1 MTINKKNCDIYLKI
15 NRFAIDLNLKLMHNT
30 TIETQKN
37 SEVVMQIKITV
48 DIENSDILKFFELFK
63 KDLATVAKN
72 TTVETAIAE
81 NATTETVAEQQPK
94 NDSDVFSTEQQPKK
108 AQKKQTK
115 NDCADFSGVQ
125 QETAEEKEKSDNT
138 ADNSTD
144 NSLEQEFNFNA
155 APINAKVEIVK
166 NILVSMAKGGR
177 KTEAKEILTKNKVP
191 ALSKL
196 CDAEEKILVK
206 IYNEV
211 KNAQ

>member
-1 MTINKKNCDIYLKI
+1 
-15 NRFAIDLNLKLMHNT
+15 MHNT
-30 TIETQKN
+30 SIETQKRG
-37 SEVVMQIKITV
+37 ETAMQIKITV
-48 DIENSDILKFFELFK
+48 DIENTDILKFFELFK

-72 TTVETAIAE
+72 TTVET
-81 NATTETVAEQQPK
+81 VAEPLK
-94 NDSDVFSTEQQPKK
+94 NDSADFSEEKQPKK
-108 AQKKQTK
+108 AQKKQPK

-125 QETAEEKEKSDNT
+125 QQEEKSDNT
-138 ADNSTD
+138 AD

>member
-1 MTINKKNCDIYLKI
+1 
-15 NRFAIDLNLKLMHNT
+15 
-30 TIETQKN
+30 
-37 SEVVMQIKITV
+37 MQIKITV
-48 DIENSDILKFFELFK
+48 DIENTDILKFFELFK

-72 TTVETAIAE
+72 TTVET
-81 NATTETVAEQQPK
+81 VAEEKPLK
-94 NDSDVFSTEQQPKK
+94 NESADFSEEKQPKK
-108 AQKKQTK
+108 AQKKQSK

-125 QETAEEKEKSDNT
+125 ETAEEKSDN
-138 ADNSTD
+138 NTD
-144 NSLEQEFNFNA
+144 NNSLVNEFNFNA
-155 APINAKVEIVK
+155 APIAAKIEIVK

-177 KTEAKEILTKNKVP
+177 KTEAKQILTKNKVA

>member
-1 MTINKKNCDIYLKI
+1 
-15 NRFAIDLNLKLMHNT
+15 MHNT
-30 TIETQKN
+30 TIETQKRG
-37 SEVVMQIKITV
+37 ETAMQIKITV

-72 TTVETAIAE
+72 TTVETVE
-81 NATTETVAEQQPK
+81 QPK
-94 NDSDVFSTEQQPKK
+94 NDSADFSEEKPQKK
-108 AQKKQTK
+108 AQKKQPK

-125 QETAEEKEKSDNT
+125 QDNSQTESD
-138 ADNSTD
+138 STD
-144 NSLEQEFNFNA
+144 NSLENDFNFNA
-155 APINAKVEIVK
+155 EPIDKKIFIVK
-166 NILVSMAKGGR
+166 EMLVAMAKGGR

>member
-1 MTINKKNCDIYLKI
+1 
-15 NRFAIDLNLKLMHNT
+15 
-30 TIETQKN
+30 
-37 SEVVMQIKITV
+37 MQIKITV
-48 DIENSDILKFFELFK
+48 DIENTDILKFFELFK

-72 TTVETAIAE
+72 TTVET
-81 NATTETVAEQQPK
+81 VAEEPLK
-94 NDSDVFSTEQQPKK
+94 NESADISEEKQPKK
-108 AQKKQTK
+108 AQKKQSK

-125 QETAEEKEKSDNT
+125 ETTEEKSDNT
-138 ADNSTD
+138 AD

>member
-1 MTINKKNCDIYLKI
+1 
-15 NRFAIDLNLKLMHNT
+15 MHNT
-30 TIETQKN
+30 TIETQKRGKTA
-37 SEVVMQIKITV
+37 MQIKITV
-48 DIENSDILKFFELFK
+48 DIENTDILKFFELFK

-72 TTVETAIAE
+72 TTVETVE
-81 NATTETVAEQQPK
+81 DK
-94 NDSDVFSTEQQPKK
+94 NDSADISEEKPQKK
-108 AQKKQTK
+108 AQKKQSK

-125 QETAEEKEKSDNT
+125 ETEEKSDNT
-138 ADNSTD
+138 ADNS
-144 NSLEQEFNFNA
+144 LENDFNFNA

-166 NILVSMAKGGR
+166 NILVSMAKSGH
-177 KTEAKEILTKNKVP
+177 KDIAKNILTKNKVP

>member
-1 MTINKKNCDIYLKI
+1 
-15 NRFAIDLNLKLMHNT
+15 MHNT
-30 TIETQKN
+30 SIETQKRG
-37 SEVVMQIKITV
+37 ETAMQIKITV

-72 TTVETAIAE
+72 TTVET
-81 NATTETVAEQQPK
+81 VAEPLK
-94 NDSDVFSTEQQPKK
+94 NDSTDFSAEQQPKK
-108 AQKKQTK
+108 AQKKQPK

-125 QETAEEKEKSDNT
+125 QQETEEKSDNT
-138 ADNSTD
+138 ADNS
-144 NSLEQEFNFNA
+144 LEHEFNFNA

-166 NILVSMAKGGR
+166 NILVSMAKNGR

-196 CDAEEKILVK
+196 CEAEEKILVK

>member
-1 MTINKKNCDIYLKI
+1 
-15 NRFAIDLNLKLMHNT
+15 
-30 TIETQKN
+30 
-37 SEVVMQIKITV
+37 MQIKITV

-72 TTVETAIAE
+72 TTVET
-81 NATTETVAEQQPK
+81 VAEQQPK
-94 NDSDVFSTEQQPKK
+94 NESDNIGEEKQPKK
-108 AQKKQTK
+108 AQKKQPK

-125 QETAEEKEKSDNT
+125 QDNSQTESD
-138 ADNSTD
+138 STD
-144 NSLEQEFNFNA
+144 NNSLENEFNFNA

>member
-1 MTINKKNCDIYLKI
+1 MSKNRKICDIYLKN
-15 NRFAIDLNLKLMHNT
+15 NRLAIDLNLKLMHNT
-30 TIETQKN
+30 SIETQKRG
-37 SEVVMQIKITV
+37 ETAMQIKITV
-48 DIENSDILKFFELFK
+48 DIENTDILKFFELFK

-72 TTVETAIAE
+72 TTVET
-81 NATTETVAEQQPK
+81 VAEEQPK
-94 NDSDVFSTEQQPKK
+94 NESTDFSKEQPQKK

-125 QETAEEKEKSDNT
+125 QDNSQTESD
-138 ADNSTD
+138 STD
-144 NSLEQEFNFNA
+144 NSLENDFNFNA
-155 APINAKVEIVK
+155 EPIDKKIFIVK
-166 NILVSMAKGGR
+166 EMLVAMAKGGR

>member
-1 MTINKKNCDIYLKI
+1 
-15 NRFAIDLNLKLMHNT
+15 MHNT
-30 TIETQKN
+30 SIETQKN
-37 SEVVMQIKITV
+37 REVAMQIKITV
-48 DIENSDILKFFELFK
+48 DIENTDILKFFELFK

-72 TTVETAIAE
+72 TTVET
-81 NATTETVAEQQPK
+81 VAEEPLK
-94 NDSDVFSTEQQPKK
+94 NESADFSKEEPQKK
-108 AQKKQTK
+108 AQKKQPK

-125 QETAEEKEKSDNT
+125 ETEEKSD
-138 ADNSTD
+138 STD
-144 NSLEQEFNFNA
+144 NNSLEQEFNFNA
-155 APINAKVEIVK
+155 EPKDKKVFIVK
-166 NILVSMAKGGR
+166 EMLVAMAKGGR

>member
-1 MTINKKNCDIYLKI
+1 MSKNRKICDIYLKI
-15 NRFAIDLNLKLMHNT
+15 NRFAIDLNLKLLHNK
-30 TIETQKN
+30 TIETQKRG
-37 SEVVMQIKITV
+37 ETAMQIKITV

-72 TTVETAIAE
+72 TTVET
-81 NATTETVAEQQPK
+81 VAEEPQK
-94 NDSDVFSTEQQPKK
+94 TEEKEQKIEKK
-108 AQKKQTK
+108 AQKKQPK

-125 QETAEEKEKSDNT
+125 QQEEPQTESDGT
-138 ADNSTD
+138 DN

-177 KTEAKEILTKNKVP
+177 KAEAKEILTKNKVP

>member
-1 MTINKKNCDIYLKI
+1 
-15 NRFAIDLNLKLMHNT
+15 
-30 TIETQKN
+30 
-37 SEVVMQIKITV
+37 MQIKITV

-72 TTVETAIAE
+72 TTVETVE
-81 NATTETVAEQQPK
+81 QPK
-94 NDSDVFSTEQQPKK
+94 NDSADFSEEKQPKK
-108 AQKKQTK
+108 QQKKQTK

-125 QETAEEKEKSDNT
+125 QQEKTAEEKSD
-138 ADNSTD
+138 STD
-144 NSLEQEFNFNA
+144 NNSLENEFNFNA

-196 CDAEEKILVK
+196 CEAEEKILVK

>member
-1 MTINKKNCDIYLKI
+1 
-15 NRFAIDLNLKLMHNT
+15 MHNT
-30 TIETQKN
+30 TIEAQKRG
-37 SEVVMQIKITV
+37 ETAMQIKITV
-48 DIENSDILKFFELFK
+48 DIDNTDILKFFELFK

-72 TTVETAIAE
+72 TTVETV
-81 NATTETVAEQQPK
+81 TEEPLK
-94 NDSDVFSTEQQPKK
+94 NESADFSEEKQPKK
-108 AQKKQTK
+108 AQKKQSK

-125 QETAEEKEKSDNT
+125 ETEEKSDN
-138 ADNSTD
+138 
-144 NSLEQEFNFNA
+144 SLENDFNFNA

-166 NILVSMAKGGR
+166 NILVSMAKNGR

>member
-1 MTINKKNCDIYLKI
+1 MSKNRKICDIYLKI
-15 NRFAIDLNLKLMHNT
+15 NRFAIDLNLKLLHNT
-30 TIETQKN
+30 NIETQKRG
-37 SEVVMQIKITV
+37 ETAMQIKITV
-48 DIENSDILKFFELFK
+48 DIENTDILKFFELFK

-72 TTVETAIAE
+72 TTVETVE
-81 NATTETVAEQQPK
+81 QPK
-94 NDSDVFSTEQQPKK
+94 NESADFSEEKQPKK
-108 AQKKQTK
+108 QQKKQTK

-125 QETAEEKEKSDNT
+125 QQEEPQTESD
-138 ADNSTD
+138 STD
-144 NSLEQEFNFNA
+144 NSLENDFNFNA
-155 APINAKVEIVK
+155 APIDAKVEIVK
-166 NILVSMAKGGR
+166 NILVSMAKNGR

>member
-1 MTINKKNCDIYLKI
+1 MSKNRKICDIHLKN
-15 NRFAIDLNLKLMHNT
+15 NRFTIDLNLKLLHNT
-30 TIETQKN
+30 SIETQKRGKTA
-37 SEVVMQIKITV
+37 MQIKITV
-48 DIENSDILKFFELFK
+48 DIDNTDILKFFELFK

-72 TTVETAIAE
+72 TTVET
-81 NATTETVAEQQPK
+81 VAEQQPK
-94 NDSDVFSTEQQPKK
+94 NESADFSEEQPQKK
-108 AQKKQTK
+108 AQKKQPK

-125 QETAEEKEKSDNT
+125 QDNSQTEEKSDST
-138 ADNSTD
+138 AD

-166 NILVSMAKGGR
+166 NILVRMAKSGH
-177 KTEAKEILTKNKVP
+177 KAEAKDILTKNKVP

>member
-1 MTINKKNCDIYLKI
+1 MSKNRKICDIYLKN
-15 NRFAIDLNLKLMHNT
+15 NRLSIDLNLKLMHNT
-30 TIETQKN
+30 TIETQKRG
-37 SEVVMQIKITV
+37 ETAMQIKITV

-72 TTVETAIAE
+72 TTVETVE
-81 NATTETVAEQQPK
+81 QPK
-94 NDSDVFSTEQQPKK
+94 NDSADFSEEKPQKK
-108 AQKKQTK
+108 AQKKQSK

-125 QETAEEKEKSDNT
+125 ETEEKSDNT
-138 ADNSTD
+138 ADNS
-144 NSLEQEFNFNA
+144 LEHEFNFNA

>member
-1 MTINKKNCDIYLKI
+1 MSKNKKICDIYLKI
-15 NRFAIDLNLKLMHNT
+15 NRFAIDLNLKLLHNT
-30 TIETQKN
+30 TIEIQKN
-37 SEVVMQIKITV
+37 SEVAMQIKITV
-48 DIENSDILKFFELFK
+48 DIENTDILKFFELFK

-72 TTVETAIAE
+72 TTVET
-81 NATTETVAEQQPK
+81 VAEQQPK
-94 NDSDVFSTEQQPKK
+94 NESTDFSEEKPQKK

-125 QETAEEKEKSDNT
+125 QDNSQTEEKSDNT
-138 ADNSTD
+138 AAANNGTAD
-144 NSLEQEFNFNA
+144 NSLEHEFNFNA

-177 KTEAKEILTKNKVP
+177 KDEAKDILNKNKVP

-196 CDAEEKILVK
+196 CGAEEKILVK

>member
-1 MTINKKNCDIYLKI
+1 
-15 NRFAIDLNLKLMHNT
+15 
-30 TIETQKN
+30 
-37 SEVVMQIKITV
+37 MQIKITV
-48 DIENSDILKFFELFK
+48 DIENTDILKFFELFK

-72 TTVETAIAE
+72 TTVET
-81 NATTETVAEQQPK
+81 VAEKPLK
-94 NDSDVFSTEQQPKK
+94 NDSADFSEEKQPKK
-108 AQKKQTK
+108 AQKKQPK

-125 QETAEEKEKSDNT
+125 ETTEEKSDNT
-138 ADNSTD
+138 AD

-166 NILVSMAKGGR
+166 NILVSMAKSGH

>member
-1 MTINKKNCDIYLKI
+1 
-15 NRFAIDLNLKLMHNT
+15 
-30 TIETQKN
+30 
-37 SEVVMQIKITV
+37 MQIKITV

-72 TTVETAIAE
+72 TTVETV
-81 NATTETVAEQQPK
+81 TEQQPK
-94 NDSDVFSTEQQPKK
+94 NDSADFSEEKPQKK
-108 AQKKQTK
+108 AQKKQPK

-125 QETAEEKEKSDNT
+125 QDNSQTESD
-138 ADNSTD
+138 STD
-144 NSLEQEFNFNA
+144 NSLENDFNFNA
-155 APINAKVEIVK
+155 EPIDKKIFIVK
-166 NILVSMAKGGR
+166 EMLVAMAKGGR

>member
-1 MTINKKNCDIYLKI
+1 
-15 NRFAIDLNLKLMHNT
+15 
-30 TIETQKN
+30 
-37 SEVVMQIKITV
+37 MQIKITV
-48 DIENSDILKFFELFK
+48 DIENTDILKFFELFK

-72 TTVETAIAE
+72 TTVETVE
-81 NATTETVAEQQPK
+81 HPK
-94 NDSDVFSTEQQPKK
+94 NESTDFSEEKPQKK

-125 QETAEEKEKSDNT
+125 ETEEPAEPAAEKSDNT
-138 ADNSTD
+138 AD

-155 APINAKVEIVK
+155 APIEAKVEIVK
-166 NILVSMAKGGR
+166 NILVRMAKSGH

>member
-1 MTINKKNCDIYLKI
+1 
-15 NRFAIDLNLKLMHNT
+15 MHNT
-30 TIETQKN
+30 TIETQKRG
-37 SEVVMQIKITV
+37 ETAMQIKITV

-72 TTVETAIAE
+72 TTVET
-81 NATTETVAEQQPK
+81 VAEQQPK
-94 NDSDVFSTEQQPKK
+94 NESTDFSKEEPQKK
-108 AQKKQTK
+108 AQKKQPK

-125 QETAEEKEKSDNT
+125 QDNSQTESD
-138 ADNSTD
+138 STD
-144 NSLEQEFNFNA
+144 NSLENDFNFNA
-155 APINAKVEIVK
+155 EPIDKKIFIVK
-166 NILVSMAKGGR
+166 EMLVAMAKNGR

>member
-1 MTINKKNCDIYLKI
+1 
-15 NRFAIDLNLKLMHNT
+15 
-30 TIETQKN
+30 
-37 SEVVMQIKITV
+37 MQIKITV
-48 DIENSDILKFFELFK
+48 DIENTDILKFFELFK

-72 TTVETAIAE
+72 TTVETV
-81 NATTETVAEQQPK
+81 TEQQPK
-94 NDSDVFSTEQQPKK
+94 NDSADFSEEKPQKK
-108 AQKKQTK
+108 AQKKQSK

-125 QETAEEKEKSDNT
+125 QQEEPQIEEKSDS
-138 ADNSTD
+138 DN
-144 NSLEQEFNFNA
+144 NSLENEFNFNA

>member
-1 MTINKKNCDIYLKI
+1 MRKNKKICDIYRKN
-15 NRFAIDLNLKLMHNT
+15 NRLAIELNLKLMHNT
-30 TIETQKN
+30 TIETQKRG
-37 SEVVMQIKITV
+37 ETAMQIKITV

-63 KDLATVAKN
+63 KDLASVAKN
-72 TTVETAIAE
+72 TTVET
-81 NATTETVAEQQPK
+81 VAEPLK
-94 NDSDVFSTEQQPKK
+94 NDSADFSEEKQPKK
-108 AQKKQTK
+108 AQKKQPK

-125 QETAEEKEKSDNT
+125 ETEEKSDNT
-138 ADNSTD
+138 AD

-155 APINAKVEIVK
+155 APIKAKVEIVK
-166 NILVSMAKGGR
+166 NILVSMAKSGH

-196 CDAEEKILVK
+196 CGAEEKILVK

>member
-1 MTINKKNCDIYLKI
+1 MSKNRKICDIYRKN
-15 NRFAIDLNLKLMHNT
+15 NRLAIELNLKLMHNT
-30 TIETQKN
+30 SIETQKRG
-37 SEVVMQIKITV
+37 ETVMQIKITV
-48 DIENSDILKFFELFK
+48 DIENTDILKFFELFK

-72 TTVETAIAE
+72 TTVET
-81 NATTETVAEQQPK
+81 VAEPLK
-94 NDSDVFSTEQQPKK
+94 NDSADFSEEKPQKK
-108 AQKKQTK
+108 AQKKQSK

-125 QETAEEKEKSDNT
+125 QETEPAEEKSDNT
-138 ADNSTD
+138 ADNS
-144 NSLEQEFNFNA
+144 LENEFNFNA

-166 NILVSMAKGGR
+166 TILVSMAKNGR

-211 KNAQ
+211 KKAQ

>member
-1 MTINKKNCDIYLKI
+1 
-15 NRFAIDLNLKLMHNT
+15 MHNT
-30 TIETQKN
+30 NIETQKN

-72 TTVETAIAE
+72 TTVETV
-81 NATTETVAEQQPK
+81 TEEPQKTEEKEQK
-94 NDSDVFSTEQQPKK
+94 IEKK

-125 QETAEEKEKSDNT
+125 ETEEKSDNT
-138 ADNSTD
+138 AD

-166 NILVSMAKGGR
+166 NILVSMAKNGR
-177 KTEAKEILTKNKVP
+177 KTEAKDILTKNKVP

>member
-1 MTINKKNCDIYLKI
+1 MSKNRKICDFYLKI
-15 NRFAIDLNLKLMHNT
+15 NRLAIELNLKLLHNT
-30 TIETQKN
+30 IIETQKN
-37 SEVVMQIKITV
+37 SEVAMQIKITV
-48 DIENSDILKFFELFK
+48 DIENTDILKFFELFK

-72 TTVETAIAE
+72 TTVET
-81 NATTETVAEQQPK
+81 VAEQSQK
-94 NDSDVFSTEQQPKK
+94 TEEKPQKTVEKP
-108 AQKKQTK
+108 QKKQSK

-125 QETAEEKEKSDNT
+125 QQEEPAEEKSDNT

-155 APINAKVEIVK
+155 APIKAKVEIVK

>member
-1 MTINKKNCDIYLKI
+1 MSKNRKICDIYLKI
-15 NRFAIDLNLKLMHNT
+15 NRFTIDLNLKLMHNT

-37 SEVVMQIKITV
+37 SEVAMQIKITV
-48 DIENSDILKFFELFK
+48 DIENTDILKFFDLFK

-72 TTVETAIAE
+72 TTVET
-81 NATTETVAEQQPK
+81 VAEQQPK
-94 NDSDVFSTEQQPKK
+94 NESADFSEEKPQKK
-108 AQKKQTK
+108 AQKKQPK

-125 QETAEEKEKSDNT
+125 QQEEPQTEEKSDNT
-138 ADNSTD
+138 ADNS
-144 NSLEQEFNFNA
+144 LENDFNFNA
-155 APINAKVEIVK
+155 APIEAKVEIVK
-166 NILVSMAKGGR
+166 NILVRMAKSGH
-177 KTEAKEILTKNKVP
+177 KAEAKEILTKNKVP

>member
-1 MTINKKNCDIYLKI
+1 MSKNRKICNIDLKKNRL
-15 NRFAIDLNLKLMHNT
+15 AIDLNLKLMHNT
-30 TIETQKN
+30 SIETQKRG
-37 SEVVMQIKITV
+37 ETAMQIKITV

-72 TTVETAIAE
+72 TTVET
-81 NATTETVAEQQPK
+81 VAEQQPK
-94 NDSDVFSTEQQPKK
+94 NESADISEEKPQKK

-125 QETAEEKEKSDNT
+125 QQEEKSDNT
-138 ADNSTD
+138 ADNS
-144 NSLEQEFNFNA
+144 LENEFNFNA

-166 NILVSMAKGGR
+166 NILVAMAKNGR

-196 CDAEEKILVK
+196 CEAEEKILVK

>member
-1 MTINKKNCDIYLKI
+1 MSKNRKICDIYLKI
-15 NRFAIDLNLKLMHNT
+15 NRFAIDLNLKLLHNK
-30 TIETQKN
+30 TIETQKRGKTA
-37 SEVVMQIKITV
+37 MQIKITV
-48 DIENSDILKFFELFK
+48 DIENTDILKFFELFK

-72 TTVETAIAE
+72 TTVET
-81 NATTETVAEQQPK
+81 VAEQPK
-94 NDSDVFSTEQQPKK
+94 NESTDFSEEKQPKK

-125 QETAEEKEKSDNT
+125 QQEIEPAAEKSDNT
-138 ADNSTD
+138 ADNS
-144 NSLEQEFNFNA
+144 LENDFNFNA

-177 KTEAKEILTKNKVP
+177 KAEAKEILTKNKVP

-196 CDAEEKILVK
+196 GGAEEKILVK

>member
-1 MTINKKNCDIYLKI
+1 MSKNRKICDIYRKN
-15 NRFAIDLNLKLMHNT
+15 NRLAIELNLKLMHNT
-30 TIETQKN
+30 SIETQKRG
-37 SEVVMQIKITV
+37 ETVMQIKITV
-48 DIENSDILKFFELFK
+48 DIENTDILKFFELFK

-72 TTVETAIAE
+72 TAV
-81 NATTETVAEQQPK
+81 ETVAEPLK
-94 NDSDVFSTEQQPKK
+94 NDSADFSEEKPQKK
-108 AQKKQTK
+108 AQKKQSK

-125 QETAEEKEKSDNT
+125 QETEPAEEKSDNT
-138 ADNSTD
+138 ADNS
-144 NSLEQEFNFNA
+144 LEHEFNFNA